1 MAEFLNHIKDIYLSL
16 QQQISIVMS
25 PTTVIG
31 REQELATISRLYNS
45 RRSEF
50 LAIYGR
56 RRVGKSFL
64 IEEALENKITFMAV
78 GLYQKI
84 DEGNPEKVESYRQKQ
99 LAHFYNSLQEHGLK
113 KEGNPAP
120 TSWME
125 ALGLLKKLLQ
135 GKRTRR
141 KVIFIDELP
150 WLAGPQSSELLEE
163 LGHFWNSWA
172 RKRKDIFL
180 IVCGSATSWMVDN
193 VMRDYGGLY
202 GRITDHI
209 FLKPFTLEECERYW
223 DKRDFHLS
231 RYEIALTYMV
241 IGGVPFY
248 MDSIQPDRTMA
259 DNINAIYFDK
269 NKARQEFKDVY
280 TGLYSSSEIYIDV
293 IRQLGKRFYGM
304 TREELLKAVGK
315 KGGGTFSSILENL
328 IDSGII
334 RSYTLYGGSRK
345 QTVYQLIDFF
355 TLFYLRFVENSDFTS
370 WRAIQRSKP
379 FYVWAGNTF
388 ELLVIEHMPQL
399 ADALRIKEY
408 ATPFSWRGKTPD
420 GEGVQVDLIIPATAE
435 RADYICEMK
444 FSEGK
449 YTLTNDDAEEFSRQI
464 TAVKNSKNHK
474 PSHSIYVTLVTTI
487 GTTDSKHKILVN
499 DIVTLDS
506 LF

>member
-1 MAEFLNHIKDIYLSL
+1 
-16 QQQISIVMS
+16 
-25 PTTVIG
+25 
-31 REQELATISRLYNS
+31 
-45 RRSEF
+45 
-50 LAIYGR
+50 
-56 RRVGKSFL
+56 
-64 IEEALENKITFMAV
+64 MAV

-84 DEGNPEKVESYRQKQ
+84 DKDSLEKVESYRQKQ
-99 LAHFYNSLQEHGLK
+99 LAHFYNSLQEYGLP
-113 KEGNPAP
+113 ERSPSP

-135 GKRTRR
+135 SKRSRR

-202 GRITDHI
+202 GRITERI
-209 FLKPFTLEECERYW
+209 FLKPFTLKECEKYW
-223 DKRDFHLS
+223 SKRGFHLS

-248 MDSIQPDRTMA
+248 MDSIRPDRTMA

-269 NKARQEFKDVY
+269 DKARQEFKDVY
-280 TGLYSSSEIYIDV
+280 TGLYSGSEIYIEV
-293 IRQLGKRFYGM
+293 IRQLGKHFYGM
-304 TREELLKAVGK
+304 TREELLKAVDK
-315 KGGGTFSSILENL
+315 KGGGTFSDTLENL

-334 RSYTLYGGSRK
+334 RSYTLFGGPRK
-345 QTVYQLIDFF
+345 QTIYQLVDFF

-370 WRAIQRSKP
+370 WRSLQRSKP
-379 FYVWAGNTF
+379 FYTWAGNTF
-388 ELLVIEHMPQL
+388 ELLVMEHMPKL

-408 ATPFSWRGKTPD
+408 ATPYSWRGKTPD
-420 GEGVQVDLIIPATAE
+420 GKGVQVDLIIPAAAE

-449 YTLTNDDAEEFSRQI
+449 YTLSNDDIEEFFKQI
-464 TAVKNSKNHK
+464 SAVKNAKTHK
-474 PSHSIYVTLVTTI
+474 PSHSIYVTLITTI
-487 GTTDSKHKILVN
+487 GTTDSKHRIHVN
-499 DIVTLDS
+499 EIVTLDS

>member
-1 MAEFLNHIKDIYLSL
+1 M
-16 QQQISIVMS
+16 QQQISIVMNPS
-25 PTTVIG
+25 SVIG
-31 REQELATISRLYNS
+31 REEELDTISRLYES
-45 RRSEF
+45 GRSEF

-64 IEEALENKITFMAV
+64 IEEALENKFSFMAV

-84 DEGNPEKVESYRQKQ
+84 DKDNPEKVESYRKKQ
-99 LAHFYNSLQEHGLK
+99 LAHFYNSLQEYGLK

-135 GKRTRR
+135 SKRSKR
-141 KVIFIDELP
+141 KVVFIDELP
-150 WLAGPQSSELLEE
+150 WLAGPQSAELLEE

-202 GRITDHI
+202 GRITESI
-209 FLKPFTLEECERYW
+209 FLKPFTLSECEKYW
-223 DKRDFHLS
+223 AKRGFHLS

-248 MDSIQPDRTMA
+248 MDSIRPDRTMA

-269 NKARQEFKDVY
+269 DKARQEFKDVY

-304 TREELLKAVGK
+304 TRTELLKAVGK
-315 KGGGTFSSILENL
+315 KGGGSFSNVLENL

-334 RSYTLYGGSRK
+334 RSYSLYGGQRK
-345 QTVYQLIDFF
+345 QTFYQLVDFF
-355 TLFYLRFVENSDFTS
+355 TLFYLRFVESPEFTS
-370 WRAIQRSKP
+370 WRSVQRSKP
-379 FYVWAGNTF
+379 FFTWAGNTF
-388 ELLVIEHMPQL
+388 ELLVIEHIAQL

-408 ATPFSWRGKTPD
+408 ATPFSWRGETPD

-449 YTLTNDDAEEFSRQI
+449 YVLSNEDAEEITRQI
-464 TAVKNSKNHK
+464 LAVMNSKIHK
-474 PSHSIYVTLVTTI
+474 PSHSIYIALVTSF
-487 GTTDSKHKILVN
+487 GTSDSKHKIHIN
-499 DIVTLDS
+499 DVVTLDS

>member
-1 MAEFLNHIKDIYLSL
+1 MNPS
-16 QQQISIVMS
+16 S
-25 PTTVIG
+25 VIG
-31 REQELATISRLYNS
+31 REAELATISRLYAS
-45 RRSEF
+45 KRSEF

-64 IEEALENKITFMAV
+64 IEEALENKITFSAV

-84 DEGNPEKVESYRQKQ
+84 DKDNPEKVESYRQKQ
-99 LAHFYNSLQEHGLK
+99 LAHFYNSLQEYGLK

-125 ALGLLKKLLQ
+125 ALELLKKLLKS
-135 GKRTRR
+135 KRVKR
-141 KVIFIDELP
+141 KVVFIDELP
-150 WLAGPQSSELLEE
+150 WLAGPQSAELLEE

-172 RKRKDIFL
+172 RQRKDVFL

-202 GRITDHI
+202 GRITERI

-223 DKRDFHLS
+223 AKRGFHLS

-248 MDSIQPDRTMA
+248 MDSIRPDRTMA
-259 DNINAIYFDK
+259 DNIDAIYFDK
-269 NKARQEFKDVY
+269 DKARQEFKDVY
-280 TGLYSSSEIYIDV
+280 TGLYSNSEVYIEV

-304 TREELLKAVGK
+304 TRDELLKAVDK
-315 KGGGTFSSILENL
+315 KGGGTFSDILDNL

-334 RSYTLYGGSRK
+334 RSYTLYGGPRK
-345 QTVYQLIDFF
+345 QTVYQLVDFY
-355 TLFYLRFVENSDFTS
+355 TLFYLRFVENADFTS
-370 WRAIQRSKP
+370 WRSVQRSKP
-379 FYVWAGNTF
+379 FYTWAGNTF
-388 ELLVIEHMPQL
+388 ELLVIEHMPKL

-408 ATPFSWRGKTPD
+408 ATPFSWKGKTPD
-420 GEGVQVDLIIPATAE
+420 DEGVQVDLIIPATAE
-435 RADYICEMK
+435 RAIYICEMK

-449 YTLTNDDAEEFSRQI
+449 YTLSNDDVEEFARQI
-464 TAVKNSKNHK
+464 SALKNAKIYK
-474 PSHSIYVTLVTTI
+474 PSYSIYVAMITSIGVTE
-487 GTTDSKHKILVN
+487 SKHKIHVN
-499 DIVTLDS
+499 DIVTLDY

>member
-1 MAEFLNHIKDIYLSL
+1 MEPS
-16 QQQISIVMS
+16 S
-25 PTTVIG
+25 VIG
-31 REQELATISRLYNS
+31 REEELSTISRLYAS
-45 RRSEF
+45 ERSEF

-64 IEEALENKITFMAV
+64 IEEALGNKFSFMAV

-84 DEGNPEKVESYRQKQ
+84 DKDDSEKVESYRQKQ
-99 LAHFYNSLQEHGLK
+99 LAHFYNSLIEYGLSK
-113 KEGNPAP
+113 AGNPTP
-120 TSWME
+120 TNWME

-135 GKRTRR
+135 KKRAPR
-141 KVIFIDELP
+141 KVVFIDELP
-150 WLAGPQSSELLEE
+150 WMAGPQSAELLEE

-193 VMRDYGGLY
+193 VIRDYGGLY

-209 FLKPFTLEECERYW
+209 FLKPFTLSECERYW
-223 DKRDFHLS
+223 IKRGFHLS

-241 IGGVPFY
+241 IGGIPYY
-248 MDSIQPDRTMA
+248 MDSIKPDRTMA

-269 NKARQEFKDVY
+269 DKARQEFKDVY
-280 TGLYSSSEIYIDV
+280 TGLYSNSEIYIDV

-304 TREELLKAVGK
+304 TRDELLKAVDK
-315 KGGGTFSSILENL
+315 KGGGTFTDVLENL
-328 IDSGII
+328 MDSGII
-334 RSYTLYGGSRK
+334 RSYTLYGGPRK
-345 QTVYQLIDFF
+345 QTVYQLVDFF

-370 WRAIQRSKP
+370 WRSIQRSKP
-379 FYVWAGNTF
+379 FYTWAGNTF
-388 ELLVIEHMPQL
+388 ELLVMEHMPKL

-420 GEGVQVDLIIPATAE
+420 GEGVQIDLIIPATAE

-449 YTLTNDDAEEFSRQI
+449 YTLSNEDAEEITRQI
-464 TAVKNSKNHK
+464 SAVNNSKIHK
-474 PSHSIYVTLVTTI
+474 PSNSIYVALVTSF
-487 GTTDSKHKILVN
+487 GTSDSKHKIHVN

>member
-1 MAEFLNHIKDIYLSL
+1 MNPS
-16 QQQISIVMS
+16 SI
-25 PTTVIG
+25 IG
-31 REQELATISRLYNS
+31 REEELATISRLYS
-45 RRSEF
+45 SERSEF

-64 IEEALENKITFMAV
+64 IEEALGNKITFMAV

-84 DEGNPEKVESYRQKQ
+84 DKDSPEKVESYRQKQ
-99 LAHFYNSLQEHGLK
+99 LAHFYNSLKEYGLS
-113 KEGNPAP
+113 EGNPSP

-125 ALGLLKKLLQ
+125 ALMLLKKLLQ
-135 GKRTRR
+135 SKRSRR
-141 KVIFIDELP
+141 KVVFIDELP

-163 LGHFWNSWA
+163 LGHFWNSWG

-202 GRITDHI
+202 GRITERI
-209 FLKPFTLEECERYW
+209 FLKPFTLKECEKYW
-223 DKRDFHLS
+223 IKRGFHLS

-248 MDSIQPDRTMA
+248 MDSIRPDRTMT

-269 NKARQEFKDVY
+269 DKARQEFKDVY
-280 TGLYSSSEIYIDV
+280 TGLYSSSEIYIEV
-293 IRQLGKRFYGM
+293 VRQLGKRFYGM
-304 TREELLKAVGK
+304 TRDELLKAVDK
-315 KGGGTFSSILENL
+315 KGGGTFSDILENL

-334 RSYTLYGGSRK
+334 RSYTLFGGPRK
-345 QTVYQLIDFF
+345 QTVYQLVDFF

-370 WRAIQRSKP
+370 WRSLQRSKP
-379 FYVWAGNTF
+379 FYTWAGNTF
-388 ELLVIEHMPQL
+388 ELLVLEHMPKL

-408 ATPFSWRGKTPD
+408 ATPFSWKGKTPD

-449 YTLTNDDAEEFSRQI
+449 YTLSNDDVEEFTKQI
-464 TAVKNSKNHK
+464 SAVKKAKIHK

-487 GTTDSKHKILVN
+487 GTTDSKHKIHVN
-499 DIVTLDS
+499 EIVTLES